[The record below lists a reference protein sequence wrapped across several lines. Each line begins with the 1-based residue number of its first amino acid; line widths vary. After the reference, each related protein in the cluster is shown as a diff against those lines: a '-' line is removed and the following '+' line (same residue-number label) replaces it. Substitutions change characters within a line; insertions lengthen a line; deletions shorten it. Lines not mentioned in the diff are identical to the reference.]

1 MNFARKVF
9 VFFAFMFIATTAFSQ
24 TIKNGVLYISN
35 GQTEISNWKYRG
47 QTDFTEG
54 VFPTSL
60 KRIGQNSF
68 RETNLKKVLIPEGVT
83 SVELQAFYQCKEL
96 EEVSFPSTVQ
106 AVPYACFTNSAKL
119 SKVNI
124 SYGVQEIESY
134 AFNNCVS
141 LTEITIPGSVKKIS
155 DMAFRACT
163 GITQLT
169 LEEGI
174 QEIGR
179 EAFSSCKK
187 LQKVAI
193 PKSVK
198 TFGYMVF
205 SKNTTL
211 VVTAG
216 SEAHKYAVENGYE
229 FEAVG
234 DAIISLQDFNLTV
247 DDVLSDRLFLH
258 CAQNE
263 HAKMLKAV
271 SAVGGVGLAGGTV
284 FYADTVTNTC
294 LEVKLLDGTFNW
306 NEAMEVAMNENA
318 GGFSDWRLPLPAEL
332 NLIYNARN
340 SLKIDFGTARYWTCA
355 RDGLKNSPYVWFLD
369 FADGKSYHNSS
380 AGLSAKNR
388 VALVRIVSENLVVES
403 EGDKYE
409 LSPYLG
415 QWNHTYALVVAKA
428 YSKLTGEEWTLPTAI
443 QMQRLQK
450 CFSEPHF
457 GIYWLNNGDSSTAS
471 YYDTTKGTYGKVASE
486 NVRYVRLIKVS
497 NASNVRD
504 SVFLKLQTHWNQ
516 NGDYRLAFTDDTYM
530 GCGNLA
536 IAQILLY
543 HRLLPKNMQ
552 IDLSKVENE
561 LTESTPQE
569 NKLETSRYIYSVSS
583 MKVVENFDVERKV
596 YEYSKQQAKAG
607 SQDEI
612 EKLILDELAAARPM
626 MLHCYT
632 ANKSSDHAMVIDGAR
647 YVDGKMQVHLL
658 FGWNGDYDG
667 WFYLW
672 EPIKTSMMNLD
683 NEYRGIE
690 TYIPV
695 RSE

>member
-1 MNFARKVF
+1 MNFARKLF
-9 VFFAFMFIATTAFSQ
+9 VFFAFMFIAAAVFSQ
-24 TIKNGVLYISN
+24 TVKNGVLYISN
-35 GQTEISNWKYRG
+35 GQTEISNWNYRG
-47 QTDFTEG
+47 QTDFTE
-54 VFPTSL
+54 VEFPASL
-60 KRIGQNSF
+60 MRIGQNSF
-68 RETNLKKVLIPEGVT
+68 RETNLKKVLIPEGVI

-96 EEVSFPSTVQ
+96 EEVSFPATVQ
-106 AVPYACFTNSAKL
+106 AIPYACFTSSLKL

-141 LTEITIPGSVKKIS
+141 LTEITIPGSVKKIN

-187 LQKVAI
+187 LQKVTI

-198 TFGYMVF
+198 TLGYMVF
-205 SKNTTL
+205 SKHTTL

-234 DAIISLQDFNLTV
+234 DVVITSQDFNLAV
-247 DDVLSDRLFLH
+247 EDVLNDRLFLYY
-258 CAQNE
+258 ANNK
-263 HAKMLKAV
+263 HAKTPKTV
-271 SAVGGVGLAGGTV
+271 TAVGGKGPAGGTV

-306 NEAMEVAMNENA
+306 NEAMEVAMNEKA

-332 NLIYNARN
+332 NLIYNARTILN
-340 SLKIDFGTARYWTCA
+340 IDFGTARYWTCA

-380 AGLSAKNR
+380 AGLLAKYR
-388 VALVRIVSENLVVES
+388 VALVRIVSENFVVET

-415 QWNHTYALVVAKA
+415 QWNHTDALVVAKA
-428 YSKLTGEEWTLPTAI
+428 YSKLTGEEWTLPTAM
-443 QMQRLQK
+443 QMQHLQK

-457 GIYWLNNGDSSTAS
+457 GIYWLKNGDSSTAS

-497 NASNVRD
+497 DASNVRD

-516 NGDYRLAFTDDTYM
+516 NGDYRLAFTDNTYM

-552 IDLSKVENE
+552 IDLTKVENE

-569 NKLETSRYIYSVSS
+569 NKFETSRYIYSVSS
-583 MKVVENFDVERKV
+583 KKVVENFDVERKV
-596 YEYSKQQAKAG
+596 YENPKQLAKT
-607 SQDEI
+607 EM
-612 EKLILDELAAARPM
+612 EELILAELSAARPM

-632 ANKSSDHAMVIDGAR
+632 ANKKSDHAMVIDGAR

-667 WFYLW
+667 WFYFW
-672 EPIKTSMMNLD
+672 EPIRTSMMNLD

-690 TYIPV
+690 TYTPIP
-695 RSE
+695 SE